1 MGLRYR
7 VMDRVGEEGEAGGGG
22 GGGVKGWGCD
32 GSSLACLRRGPALS
46 SVISLISAIESSA
59 SWHSL

>member
-1 MGLRYR
+1 
-7 VMDRVGEEGEAGGGG
+7 MDRVGEEGEAGGGG